1 MYITIK
7 KKSPRDTVTFFPLR
21 SLQVCIYI
29 PACTFSILDKWLSRF
44 IWQGK
49 RLRLKFK
56 RLLCPKDSGGL
67 DLPSL
72 KNDYW
77 AAQLRIMMTW
87 ISEDTDTMWLGME
100 QSECPNLPI
109 DSIQFLNHDKKI
121 TNVWSKKTLKIWSIV
136 TKKSYDF
143 P

>member
-1 MYITIK
+1 M
-7 KKSPRDTVTFFPLR
+7 
-21 SLQVCIYI
+21 
-29 PACTFSILDKWLSRF
+29 
-44 IWQGK
+44 
-49 RLRLKFK
+49 
-56 RLLCPKDSGGL
+56 
-67 DLPSL
+67 PSL